1 VPADFA
7 VRARYRQTGAVPA
20 KGALEQI
27 AVISDVHGNVT
38 ALEAVLADIAARGI
52 TRIVNLGD
60 LIGKGPRGAEAIR
73 LCRQACEATV
83 RGNWDSFVS
92 SGRDLPS
99 ADGRWAKRELSD
111 ADLAW
116 LAGLPGTH
124 ELLMS
129 GRRVRLFHASQASEF
144 VRVRSS
150 HTDDEFAA
158 MFTNTEFTGDFTAGG
173 GPAGLTPDVVGYGD
187 IHRAYLKEGRGLI
200 LFSAGSV
207 GNHLSASAAAYA
219 IVMGVPDSAE
229 AAPFSVGFAQV
240 PYDIDAELAIARQ
253 LGLPD
258 YDAYALE
265 LREGTYRGLKQ
276 ALPRYRGPTGT
287 YDLAEAQMIFAPPGG
302 AG

>member
-1 VPADFA
+1 MPADFEGGG
-7 VRARYRQTGAVPA
+7 RYRQTEAVPA
-20 KGALEQI
+20 DGALEQI

-52 TRIVNLGD
+52 TRTVNLGD

-73 LCRQACEATV
+73 LCLQACEATV
-83 RGNWDSFVS
+83 RGNWDSFIS
-92 SGRDLPS
+92 SGEDLPFE
-99 ADGRWAKRELSD
+99 AGRWVRRELSD
-111 ADLAW
+111 GDLAW

-124 ELLMS
+124 ELLLS

-144 VRVRSS
+144 IRVHRN

-219 IVMGVPDSAE
+219 IVMGAPDSAE

-276 ALPRYRGPTGT
+276 ALPDT
-287 YDLAEAQMIFAPPGG
+287 
-302 AG
+302 AGRRELIR

>member
-1 VPADFA
+1 VPAN
-7 VRARYRQTGAVPA
+7 
-20 KGALEQI
+20 GALEQI

-38 ALEAVLADIAARGI
+38 ALEAVLADVAARGI

-83 RGNWDSFVS
+83 RGNWDSFIS
-92 SGRDLPS
+92 RGEDLLLS
-99 ADGRWAKRELSD
+99 AAGRWVRRELSD
-111 ADLAW
+111 GDLAW
-116 LAGLPGTH
+116 LAGLPGTQ
-124 ELLMS
+124 ELVLS

-144 VRVRSS
+144 VRVLRS
-150 HTDDEFAA
+150 HTDGEFAA

-187 IHRAYLKEGRGLI
+187 IHRAYLKEGRGLT
-200 LFSAGSV
+200 LFNVGSV
-207 GNHLSASAAAYA
+207 GNHMSASAAAYG
-219 IVMGVPDSAE
+219 ILTGVPESAE
-229 AAPFSVGFAQV
+229 TAPFSVGFAQV

-253 LGLPD
+253 LGLPE

-276 ALPRYRGPTGT
+276 A
-287 YDLAEAQMIFAPPGG
+287 
-302 AG
+302 